1 MTTDDPHDHDVNP
14 FEAPKL
20 PEPDRPKS
28 LLKRVLPHVFVLVGL
43 FVALVVGVVS
53 GFATCASVA
62 VIDGDLLP
70 LGAFLGMIVTPVV
83 VVSIYRWS
91 VRISESIRDDG

>member
-1 MTTDDPHDHDVNP
+1 M
-14 FEAPKL
+14 PK
-20 PEPDRPKS
+20 PDRPKS

-43 FVALVVGVVS
+43 FVVLVVGVIS

-70 LGAFLGMIVTPVV
+70 LGALLGMIVTAVV

-91 VRISESIRDDG
+91 VRVGESIRDNG

>member
-1 MTTDDPHDHDVNP
+1 M
-14 FEAPKL
+14 

-28 LLKRVLPHVFVLVGL
+28 LLKRLLPNVFVLAGL
-43 FVALVVGVVS
+43 FVALVVGVIS

-62 VIDGDLLP
+62 VINGDLLP
-70 LGAFLGMIVTPVV
+70 LGALLGMIVTAIV

-91 VRISESIRDDG
+91 VRVGESSRDNGQVLYIISIATF